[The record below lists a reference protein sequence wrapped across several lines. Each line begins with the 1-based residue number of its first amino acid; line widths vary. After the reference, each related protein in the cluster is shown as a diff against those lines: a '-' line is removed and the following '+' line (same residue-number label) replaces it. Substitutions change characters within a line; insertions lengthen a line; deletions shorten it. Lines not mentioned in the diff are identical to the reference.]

1 MIMTKEQFNQFRKE
15 IEAAL
20 APIADKY
27 GTKVVA
33 AGIKYDDITTDVTVS
48 FRTETAEKSA
58 EQLAF
63 EKHAPAYGFKPED
76 FGFEFEIRDK
86 KYTFVS
92 FKTTA
97 RKYPCIC
104 SCSDG
109 KQYAFTAEDIR
120 FTIAAKARG
129 IDL

>member
-1 MIMTKEQFNQFRKE
+1 MIMTKEQFIQLRKE

-33 AGIKYDDITTDVTVS
+33 GGIKYDDITTDITVS

-76 FGFEFEIRDK
+76 FGF
-86 KYTFVS
+86 TFSHGGKTYKFIS

-97 RKYPCIC
+97 RKYPCVC
-104 SCSDG
+104 ECSDG
-109 KQYAFTAEDIR
+109 KQYAYE
-120 FTIAAKARG
+120 AAAMSNIMKIERAK
-129 IDL
+129 I

>member
-1 MIMTKEQFNQFRKE
+1 MIMTKEQFAQFRKE
-15 IEAAL
+15 IETAL

-33 AGIKYDDITTDVTVS
+33 AGRKYDDITTDVTVS

-97 RKYPCIC
+97 RKYPCIFE
-104 SCSDG
+104 CSDG
-109 KQYAFTAEDIR
+109 KQYAYEADAMLNIMKIER
-120 FTIAAKARG
+120 AK
-129 IDL
+129 I

>member
-1 MIMTKEQFNQFRKE
+1 MIMTKEQFIQLRKE

-33 AGIKYDDITTDVTVS
+33 GAIKYDDITTDITVS

-76 FGFEFEIRDK
+76 FGF
-86 KYTFVS
+86 TFSHGGKTYKFIS

-97 RKYPCIC
+97 RKYPCVC
-104 SCSDG
+104 ECSDG
-109 KQYAFTAEDIR
+109 KQYAYEADAMSKIMIMER
-120 FTIAAKARG
+120 AKA
-129 IDL
+129 